1 MSMLGAQPADA
12 AVAAGPPAVL
22 SVNEA
27 MPGVAQIILCSPKRR
42 NAFSREMVA
51 AIRHGLDQALAL
63 SDCHTVVFRSESAD
77 FSTGFDVGGLD
88 QETDESLRERFRE
101 IEALLAAVYM
111 APCRTVALA
120 QGRTWG
126 AAADL
131 VVSCDERWTIG
142 EAEFRFPGARFGLVL
157 GSRRL
162 ASRIGRDRARQLLFS
177 GQAMGT
183 ATAISDGLIHRAF
196 QSEAD
201 ALAALGQAPVMAKET
216 LLQVWGATSVGE
228 ANRLREDLQ
237 ALELSMT
244 GSLRQRLLDYVQA
257 QQSGR

>member
-1 MSMLGAQPADA
+1 MSAPPAQPAA
-12 AVAAGPPAVL
+12 SVAAGSPALL
-22 SVNEA
+22 SVVKV
-27 MPGVAQIILCSPKRR
+27 MPGVAQITLCSPKRR

-51 AIRHGLDQALAL
+51 AIRQCLNQALAL
-63 SDCHTVVFRSESAD
+63 GDCHTVVFRSESED

-101 IEALLAAVYM
+101 IEALLVAVYT
-111 APCRTVALA
+111 APFRTVALA
-120 QGRTWG
+120 RGRTWG

-131 VVSCDERWTIG
+131 VVSCDARWVIG

-162 ASRIGRDRARQLLFS
+162 AARLGRDRARQLLFS
-177 GQAMGT
+177 GQALGT
-183 ATAISDGLIHRAF
+183 AAAISDGLVHRAF

-201 ALAALGQAPVMAKET
+201 ALAALGQPPVMGKHT
-216 LLQVWGATSVGE
+216 LLQVWAATSAGE
-228 ANRLREDLQ
+228 EDLLRDDRR

-244 GSLRQRLLDYVQA
+244 GSLKQRLLDYVQA
-257 QQSGR
+257 QQSRR

>member
-1 MSMLGAQPADA
+1 MSVRGARPADA
-12 AVAAGPPAVL
+12 PEGLGPPALLRVD
-22 SVNEA
+22 EA
-27 MPGVAQIILCSPKRR
+27 LPGVAQITLCRPRR
-42 NAFSREMVA
+42 GNAFSREMVA
-51 AIRHGLDQALAL
+51 AIRQGFDRALGL
-63 SDCHTVVFRSESAD
+63 SDCHTVVFRSESVD

-88 QETDESLRERFRE
+88 QETDESLRERFRD
-101 IEALLAAVYM
+101 IEALLAAVYT

-120 QGRTWG
+120 KGRTWG

-162 ASRIGRDRARQLLFS
+162 AGRIGRDRARQVLFS
-177 GQAMGT
+177 GQALGT
-183 ATAISDGLIHRAF
+183 AAAMSDGLIHRVF

-201 ALAALGQAPVMAKET
+201 ALAVLGQAPALVRDT
-216 LLQVWGATSVGE
+216 LSQVWAATMAVESDFLPG
-228 ANRLREDLQ
+228 DLQ

-244 GSLRQRLLDYVQA
+244 GALKQRLLDYVQA
-257 QQSGR
+257 QQSG